1 MGAQLL
7 PTTHFDQVTIER
19 VCNILTG
26 YLFDVGLHIRIGIEK
41 LVNDV
46 RTLLVIILNY

>member
-1 MGAQLL
+1 M
-7 PTTHFDQVTIER
+7 VY
-19 VCNILTG
+19 NILTG

-46 RTLLVIILNY
+46 RTLLVFVLNH